1 MVLKLPNGAFEAARK
16 IWKSNEQ
23 SHEEK
28 GVPCLCSYK

>member
-1 MVLKLPNGAFEAARK
+1 MVKLPSGALEAAMK

-28 GVPCLCSYK
+28 GVPWFNSYK